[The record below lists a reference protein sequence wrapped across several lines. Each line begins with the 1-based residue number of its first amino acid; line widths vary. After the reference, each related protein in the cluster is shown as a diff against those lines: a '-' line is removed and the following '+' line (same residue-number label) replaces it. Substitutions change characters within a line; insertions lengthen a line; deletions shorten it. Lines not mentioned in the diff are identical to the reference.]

1 METSTSVNL
10 FTTNFQ
16 TNGFTGCKLAKEPF
30 NTYANSNTFNINDG
44 SWANISAQSL
54 DVTHCT
60 IIRDNRYYHG
70 FTVLPP
76 LITDQ
81 NLNVLSGNFKI
92 YDVLKFDN
100 NASATVDVGVVWA
113 TSSTNTLSLPEGV
126 LMIKY

>member
-30 NTYANSNTFNINDG
+30 NTYANANTFNINSG
-44 SWANISAQSL
+44 AWSNISSQAL

-60 IIRDNRYYHG
+60 IIHDNRYYHG
-70 FTVLPP
+70 FATLPAT
-76 LITDQ
+76 ITDQ
-81 NLNVLSGNFKI
+81 NLNVYGGNLNI

-113 TSSTNTLSLPEGV
+113 TSATNTVSLPEGV
-126 LMIKY
+126 LMVKY